1 MNENRTW
8 RDREGVEKKQEMGR
22 EKIPGVETQGRGGM
36 RGGDRAGR
44 KTAEM
49 ASERGG
55 VFLKSGLRTEGIPP
69 LPQASP
75 VTGARRGM
83 LRTALCGGCTV

>member
-1 MNENRTW
+1 MKTETW
-8 RDREGVEKKQEMGR
+8 RDREGVEKKPEMGR
-22 EKIPGVETQGRGGM
+22 EKIPGVETQGRGGR

-44 KTAEM
+44 ETAG
-49 ASERGG
+49 RGG
-55 VFLKSGLRTEGIPP
+55 VFLKHGLRTEGIPP